1 MTQWIAIEYVM
12 IRHSIFL
19 QWIVEGEDKLVY
31 EMVRDKMVVLSR
43 MTGYDVEDIEEYLAN
58 SFEGITWEW
67 GYFALLVGI

>member
-1 MTQWIAIEYVM
+1 MLFRS

-58 SFEGITWEW
+58 SFEDITWEW